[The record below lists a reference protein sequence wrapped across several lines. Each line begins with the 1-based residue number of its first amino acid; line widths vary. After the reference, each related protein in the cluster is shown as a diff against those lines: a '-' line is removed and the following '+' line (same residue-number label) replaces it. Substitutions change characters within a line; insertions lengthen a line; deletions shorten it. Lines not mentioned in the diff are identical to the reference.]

1 MKNCLILGGD
11 GFIGSHLVEDLLQR
25 GYTVK
30 VFGRIKNNKTK
41 NLQHVKKDI
50 EIISGDFAN
59 VQDVEKALKK
69 VDYVFHFISASTPA
83 SSLHKP
89 KEEIEL
95 NVLFTINL
103 LQLCVK
109 SNIEKIVFPS
119 SGGSIYGN
127 FSRGKAAEEA
137 ALNPISPHAIGK
149 MFIEQFLHYYHLHHK
164 LDYIIYRI
172 SNIYG
177 ERQLGKKQQGIIP
190 TILNKAIKKEAV
202 EIYGNTIRDY
212 IYVKDVT
219 TFIASNFN
227 KKHKYRIYNLG
238 SGKGIKLTDLVHRIS
253 EQTKLKIRT
262 KKLTR
267 RPIDINRIILDTKR
281 IREEFDFTPKTSLKS
296 GIKKI
301 HAYFRI
307 NSE

>member
-1 MKNCLILGGD
+1 MLKCLILGGD
-11 GFIGSHLVEDLLQR
+11 GFLGSHLVDDLLKR
-25 GYTVK
+25 GYDVR

-59 VQDVEKALKK
+59 VQDVKKALKK
-69 VDYVFHFISASTPA
+69 IDYVFHLISASTPA
-83 SSLHKP
+83 SSLQKP

-95 NVLFTINL
+95 NVLSAINL

-109 SNIEKIVFPS
+109 SNIKKIIFPS

-127 FSRGKAAEEA
+127 FPKGKASEEDV
-137 ALNPISPHAIGK
+137 LNPISPHAIGK
-149 MFIEQFLHYYHLHHK
+149 MFIEQFFNYYHFHYK
-164 LDYIIYRI
+164 LDYVIYRI

-190 TILNKAIKKEAV
+190 TILNKAIKGEAI

-219 TFIASNFN
+219 AFIASNFN
-227 KKHKYRIYNLG
+227 KKQKYKFYNLG
-238 SGKGIKLTDLVHRIS
+238 SGKGIALTDLLDIIS
-253 EQTKLKIRT
+253 KQTKLKIRT
-262 KKLTR
+262 KILKR
-267 RPIDINRIILDTKR
+267 RPIDIARIILDTTR
-281 IREEFDFTPKTSLKS
+281 VREEFDFIQKTTLKM
-296 GIKKI
+296 GIKKM
-301 HAYFRI
+301 HEHFLPKR
-307 NSE
+307 